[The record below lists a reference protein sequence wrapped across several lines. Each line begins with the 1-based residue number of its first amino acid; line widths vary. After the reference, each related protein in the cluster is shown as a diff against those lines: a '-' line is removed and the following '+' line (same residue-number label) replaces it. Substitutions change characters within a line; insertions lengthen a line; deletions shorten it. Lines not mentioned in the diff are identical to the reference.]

1 MVAHPR
7 AVGKRRP
14 NQGGNDLSDLRDED
28 AKRDLGD
35 TFRRLITATGPISL
49 MHFMGESN
57 MRYYND
63 KRVIGEPDAGGGDFI
78 TAPEISQMFG
88 ELIGLWLADM
98 WIRGG
103 RTEPVHY
110 VELGPGRG
118 TLARD
123 AQRAM
128 RRYGLSPKMHLVE
141 TSRRMRDVQLASVP
155 DAVQHRDLSTVPTE
169 GPILLVANEFLDALP
184 VRQLVKTVEGWR
196 EVMVAVD
203 GLGRFVETPGHQP
216 MDSAV
221 PEARR
226 DDPPGTVIETSP
238 ASASVMFEVAGR
250 LASQSGAALF
260 IDYGYTHGRSGSTLQ
275 ALKSHQK
282 IGVFDAPGDSDLTA
296 HVDFAQMEQI
306 ARSRDARVLGTV
318 TQGDWLTRLGINER
332 AESLSDLAPH
342 HREALIRARDRL
354 IEPDQMG
361 ELFKVMGLAAPD
373 WPDGAGFSAD

>member
-1 MVAHPR
+1 M
-7 AVGKRRP
+7 
-14 NQGGNDLSDLRDED
+14 SDLRDED

-35 TFRRLITATGPISL
+35 TFRRLIAATGPISL

-63 KRVIGEPDAGGGDFI
+63 KRVIGEAGAGGGDFI

-123 AQRAM
+123 ARRAM
-128 RRYGLSPKMHLVE
+128 KRYGLRPRMHLVE
-141 TSRRMRDVQLASVP
+141 TSRRMRDMQLASVP
-155 DAVQHRDLSTVPTE
+155 DAVQHRDLSTVPME

-203 GLGRFVETPGHQP
+203 GLDKFVETPGRQP

-250 LASQSGAALF
+250 LANQGGAALF

-275 ALKSHQK
+275 ALKNHRK

-296 HVDFAQMEQI
+296 HVDFTQMEQI

-318 TQGDWLTRLGINER
+318 TQGEWLTRLGINDR
-332 AESLSDLAPH
+332 AEALADFAPH
-342 HREALIRARDRL
+342 HRDALMRARDRL
-354 IEPDQMG
+354 IEQDQMG
-361 ELFKVMGLAAPD
+361 ELFKVMGLAGPD
-373 WPDGAGFSAD
+373 WPDGAGFAEQ

>member
-1 MVAHPR
+1 M
-7 AVGKRRP
+7 
-14 NQGGNDLSDLRDED
+14 SDLRDED

-35 TFRRLITATGPISL
+35 TFRRLIAATGPISL

-63 KRVIGEPDAGGGDFI
+63 KRVIGEPGAGGGDFI

-123 AQRAM
+123 ASRAM
-128 RRYGLSPKMHLVE
+128 KRYGLVPKVHLVE
-141 TSRRMRDVQLASVP
+141 TSARMRDVQLASVP
-155 DAVQHRDLSTVPTE
+155 DAIQHRDLSTVPME

-196 EVMVAVD
+196 EITVGVD
-203 GLGRFVETPGHQP
+203 GLDKFVEMPGRQP

-221 PEARR
+221 PTARR

-238 ASASVMFEVAGR
+238 ASATVMFEVAGR
-250 LASQSGAALF
+250 LANQGGAALF

-275 ALKSHQK
+275 AVKDHKK
-282 IGVFDAPGDSDLTA
+282 IGVFDAPGDADITA

-318 TQGDWLTRLGINER
+318 TQGEWLTRLGINER
-332 AESLSDLAPH
+332 AEALSEFAPQ
-342 HREALIRARDRL
+342 HRDALMRARDRL
-354 IEPDQMG
+354 VEPDQMG
-361 ELFKVMGLAAPD
+361 ELFKVMGLAGPD
-373 WPDGAGFSAD
+373 WPDGAGFGEE

>member
-1 MVAHPR
+1 M
-7 AVGKRRP
+7 
-14 NQGGNDLSDLRDED
+14 SDLWGDD
-28 AKRDLGD
+28 AQRDLGD
-35 TFRRLITATGPISL
+35 TFRRLIASTGPISL

-57 MRYYND
+57 MRYYNEQ
-63 KRVIGEPDAGGGDFI
+63 RVIGGPHEHDGGDFI

-88 ELIGLWLADM
+88 ELIGLWMADI
-98 WIRGG
+98 WIRAG
-103 RTEPVHY
+103 RKQPVHY

-128 RRYGLSPKMHLVE
+128 KRYGLMPRMHLVE
-141 TSRRMRDVQLASVP
+141 TSQRMRDLQLASVP
-155 DAVQHRDLSTVPTE
+155 DAVQHRDLSTIPTD

-196 EVMVAVD
+196 EIMVGVD
-203 GLGRFVETPGHQP
+203 GLNALFETPGRQP

-238 ASASVMFEVAGR
+238 ASATILFEVAGR
-250 LASQSGAALF
+250 LASQGGAALF
-260 IDYGYTHGRSGSTLQ
+260 VDYGYTHGRSGSTLQ
-275 ALKSHQK
+275 AVKDHRK
-282 IGVFDAPGDSDLTA
+282 IGVFDAPGKSDITA
-296 HVDFAQMEQI
+296 HVDFAQMEQV

-318 TQGDWLTRLGINER
+318 TQGEWLTRLGIRER
-332 AESLSDLAPH
+332 AALLADHAPH
-342 HREALIRARDRL
+342 HRETIMRARDRL

-361 ELFKVMGLAAPD
+361 DLFKVMGLAGPE
-373 WPDGAGFSAD
+373 WPDGAGFA

>member
-1 MVAHPR
+1 M
-7 AVGKRRP
+7 
-14 NQGGNDLSDLRDED
+14 SDLRDED

-35 TFRRLITATGPISL
+35 TFRRLIAATGPISL
-49 MHFMGESN
+49 MHYMGESN
-57 MRYYND
+57 ARYYND
-63 KRVIGEPDAGGGDFI
+63 KKVIGAGGGDFI

-98 WIRGG
+98 WIRAG

-110 VELGPGRG
+110 VELGPGNG

-128 RRYGLSPKMHLVE
+128 KRYGLQPRMFLIE
-141 TSRRMRDVQLASVP
+141 GSRRMRDEQLSRVP
-155 DAVQHRDLSTVPTE
+155 DAVHYRDMSEVPLE
-169 GPILLVANEFLDALP
+169 GPILLVANEFLDAMP

-196 EVMVAVD
+196 EIMVAVD
-203 GLGRFVETPGHQP
+203 GDGNFVETPGRQP

-238 ASASVMFEVAGR
+238 ASATVMFEVAGR
-250 LASQSGAALF
+250 LANQGGAALF

-275 ALKSHQK
+275 AVKDHRK
-282 IGVFDAPGDSDLTA
+282 IGIFDAPGDSDLTC

-306 ARSRDARVLGTV
+306 ARSRSARVLGTV
-318 TQGDWLTRLGINER
+318 TQGEFLTRLGIRDR
-332 AESLSDLAPH
+332 AEALADFAPQ
-342 HREALIRARDRL
+342 HRDALMRARDRL
-354 IEPDQMG
+354 IETDQMG
-361 ELFKVMGLAAPD
+361 DLFKVMGLTAND
-373 WPDGAGFSAD
+373 WPDGAGFSE

>member
-1 MVAHPR
+1 M
-7 AVGKRRP
+7 
-14 NQGGNDLSDLRDED
+14 SDLRDED

-35 TFRRLITATGPISL
+35 TFRRLIASTGPISL

-57 MRYYND
+57 ARYYND
-63 KRVIGEPDAGGGDFI
+63 KKVIGTAGDFI

-98 WIRGG
+98 WIRAG

-110 VELGPGRG
+110 VELGPGNG

-128 RRYGLSPKMHLVE
+128 KRYGLQPRMFLIE
-141 TSRRMRDVQLASVP
+141 QSRRLRDVQLAAVP
-155 DAVQHRDLSTVPTE
+155 DAVQYRDMSEVPME

-196 EVMVAVD
+196 EIMVAVD
-203 GLGRFVETPGHQP
+203 GQGNFVETPGRQP

-226 DDPPGTVIETSP
+226 DDPAGTVIETSP
-238 ASASVMFEVAGR
+238 ACATIMYEVAGR
-250 LASQSGAALF
+250 LAAQGGAALF

-275 ALKSHQK
+275 AVKDHTK

-306 ARSRDARVLGTV
+306 ARSRSARPLGTV
-318 TQGDWLTRLGINER
+318 TQGQWLTRLGIRDR
-332 AESLSDLAPH
+332 ADALADFAPQ
-342 HREALIRARDRL
+342 HREALMRARDRL

-361 ELFKVMGLAAPD
+361 DLFKVMGLTAPD
-373 WPDGAGFSAD
+373 WPDGAGFGE